1 MAIGGVT
8 EGSGVLKSTQGR
20 KVTHISKIEMWGF
33 KSFGNT
39 KVSLPLSPG
48 LTAVIGP
55 NGSGKSNIIDALCF
69 VLGWMSAK
77 TMRAERFSDLLFNG
91 GNSHRPAPFVEVSL
105 HFDNSDETLPVD
117 SKTVVI
123 TRHADRSGNCVY
135 RLNKK
140 RVSRQEIVDLLAKTM
155 STSGGH
161 NFVMQG
167 DVDRFIKMSPLDR
180 RAIIDDLAGIAEY
193 DEKKQK
199 SLTELQ
205 RVEMNLQSMG
215 AILNEINMQMEKLR
229 SEKDAALRYRQ
240 LKAQLEQTRAIL
252 LCTQRDMH
260 KRRLSKLQQMLN
272 AGEQEL
278 REMSDKQ
285 KKITDEISQHD
296 RKIRQLDKLIEE
308 KQSADVL
315 AATEKLRERVRT
327 LTEMMTSAAEEH
339 TAIGARIAQTQA
351 AIEKA
356 SKEIPK
362 EMGDDREKLLREI
375 DRVSTKF
382 TNLHQEFNA
391 IFHTLNKIGHKS
403 LVEARRALS
412 RLHEV
417 LEEMHHILIDFDTCV
432 KQGSKLLR
440 QHPQL
445 YRGVDAHEAG
455 SKLQRLQ
462 TQLITLEGQRVQLDQ
477 RLMELQQKAQEA
489 QVALNSAAEQ
499 ESEVR
504 ESIRAARG
512 EKEHIQ
518 QRISSLRGRATHLQG
533 EIQALDDKL
542 QGYRIEEARL
552 QTQLGAAEKESRNLK
567 VKVPPHVDMSK
578 LEREIGA
585 LEPELEALGPINFRA
600 VRDFRNAERRYNS
613 QKLQYDKLI
622 GERQA
627 ILNFMEEIDRKKT
640 EVFMKTFNEISRS
653 FGEIFGELSPGGTAR
668 LVLENQEHPLDGGL
682 EIEAKPAGKELVRVG
697 AMSGGE
703 KALTA
708 LAFIFAIQ
716 RVRPT
721 TFYVLDEIDAHLD
734 DENLRRVAEMLHKSS
749 HRSQVLVV
757 TLRDTMM
764 SVADRLFGVSMDS
777 SGMSHLVSVEL
788 AGIAA

>member
-1 MAIGGVT
+1 VA
-8 EGSGVLKSTQGR
+8 
-20 KVTHISKIEMWGF
+20 HISKIEMWGF

-39 KVSLPLSPG
+39 KVGLPLSPG

-91 GNSHRPAPFVEVSL
+91 GNGRRPAPFVEVSL
-105 HFDNSDETLPVD
+105 HFDNSDGALSVD

-123 TRHADRSGNCVY
+123 TRRADRSGNCVY

-193 DEKKQK
+193 DEKKEK
-199 SLTELQ
+199 SLAELQ

-215 AILNEINMQMEKLR
+215 AILNEISMQMEKLR

-252 LCTQRDMH
+252 LCAQRDMH
-260 KRRLSKLQQMLN
+260 KRRLFKLQQGLA

-285 KKITDEISQHD
+285 KKIADEISQHD
-296 RKIRQLDKLIEE
+296 RKIKQLDKLIEE

-315 AATEKLRERVRT
+315 AATEKLRERIST
-327 LTEMMTSAAEEH
+327 LTEMMTSTAEDHAGIE
-339 TAIGARIAQTQA
+339 ARIAQTRA

-356 SKEIPK
+356 SKEMPK
-362 EMGDDREKLLREI
+362 EVGDDREKLLKEI
-375 DRVSTKF
+375 NRVSTKF
-382 TNLHQEFNA
+382 TNLHQEFNT
-391 IFHTLNKIGHKS
+391 IFHTLNKIGPRS
-403 LVEARRALS
+403 LAEARRALD

-417 LEEMHHILIDFDTCV
+417 LNEMHHTLIDFDTCV
-432 KQGSKLLR
+432 KQGSKLLW
-440 QHPQL
+440 QPSQL
-445 YRGVDAHEAG
+445 HRGTDAHEAG
-455 SKLQRLQ
+455 SELQRLQ
-462 TQLITLEGQRVQLDQ
+462 TQLITLEGQRIQLDQ
-477 RLMELQQKAQEA
+477 RLKELQLKAQEA
-489 QVALNSAAEQ
+489 QVALNSAAES
-499 ESEVR
+499 ESAVR
-504 ESIRAARG
+504 ESIRVARG

-518 QRISSLRGRATHLQG
+518 QKISSLRGKATFLQDK
-533 EIQALDDKL
+533 IQALGDKL

-627 ILNFMEEIDRKKT
+627 LLNFMEEIDRKKT

-653 FGEIFGELSPGGTAR
+653 FGEIFSELSPGGTAR

-682 EIEAKPAGKELVRVG
+682 EIEAKPAGKELLRVN

-734 DENLRRVAEMLHKSS
+734 DENLRRVAEMLHRSS
-749 HRSQVLVV
+749 HRSQILVV

-777 SGMSHLVSVEL
+777 DKVSHLVSVEL
-788 AGIAA
+788 AGLAA

>member
-1 MAIGGVT
+1 M
-8 EGSGVLKSTQGR
+8 LKKGTQVR
-20 KVTHISKIEMWGF
+20 KVTYVSKIEMWGF

-91 GNSHRPAPFVEVSL
+91 GNGHRPAPFVEVSL
-105 HFDNSDETLPVD
+105 HFDNNDGTLPVE

-123 TRHADRSGNCVY
+123 ARRADRSGNCVY

-140 RVSRQEIVDLLAKTM
+140 RVSRQEIVDLLTKTM

-180 RAIIDDLAGIAEY
+180 RTIIDDLAGIAEY
-193 DEKKQK
+193 DEKKEK

-205 RVEMNLQSMG
+205 RVETNLQSMG
-215 AILNEINMQMEKLR
+215 AILNEIDMQMEKLR

-240 LKAQLEQTRAIL
+240 SKAQLEGTRAIL
-252 LCTQRDMH
+252 LCARRDVH
-260 KRRLSKLQQMLN
+260 KRRLSELQQMLG

-278 REMSDKQ
+278 REMADKQ
-285 KKITDEISQHD
+285 EKINDEINQHD
-296 RKIRQLDKLIEE
+296 RKIKQLDKLIDE
-308 KQSADVL
+308 KQSAEVL
-315 AATEKLRERVRT
+315 AATEKLRERINT
-327 LTEMMTSAAEEH
+327 FAEMIKSATGDHATIE
-339 TAIGARIAQTQA
+339 AGIAQTRA

-356 SKEIPK
+356 SREMPK
-362 EMGDDREKLLREI
+362 EVGDNREKLLKEI
-375 DRVSTKF
+375 NRISTKF
-382 TNLHQEFNA
+382 TNIHQEFNTL
-391 IFHTLNKIGHKS
+391 FHALKTSYKS
-403 LVEARRALS
+403 LSEARKALD

-417 LEEMHHILIDFDTCV
+417 LNEMHHTLVDFDACV
-432 KQGSKLLR
+432 KRSSKLLELR
-440 QHPQL
+440 PQL
-445 YRGVDAHEAG
+445 HRGADEAG
-455 SKLQRLQ
+455 SELQQLQ
-462 TQLITLEGQRVQLDQ
+462 TQLNTLEGQRIQLGQ
-477 RLMELQQKAQEA
+477 RLKELQQKTHDAQTD
-489 QVALNSAAEQ
+489 LDSAAKSEG
-499 ESEVR
+499 EVR
-504 ESIRAARG
+504 ESIRVARG
-512 EKEHIQ
+512 EKGDIQ
-518 QRISSLRGRATHLQG
+518 QKISSLRGRATQLQG
-533 EIQALDDKL
+533 KIQELADKL
-542 QGYRIEEARL
+542 QDHRIEEAKL
-552 QTQLGAAEKESRNLK
+552 QTQLNAAENESRNLK
-567 VKVPPHVDMSK
+567 VKVPQHVDMPK
-578 LEREIGA
+578 LEREIETLQAELGT
-585 LEPELEALGPINFRA
+585 LEPINFRA

-627 ILNFMEEIDRKKT
+627 LLNFMEEIDRKKT
-640 EVFMKTFNEISRS
+640 EVFMKTFSEISGS
-653 FGEIFGELSPGGTAR
+653 FGEIFSELSPGGTAR
-668 LVLENQEHPLDGGL
+668 LILENQEHPLDGGL
-682 EIEAKPAGKELVRVG
+682 EIEAKPAGKELLRVG

-716 RVRPT
+716 HVKPT

-749 HRSQVLVV
+749 NQSQILVV

-777 SGMSHLVSVEL
+777 EKVSHLVSVEL
-788 AGIAA
+788 AGLAA

>member
-1 MAIGGVT
+1 
-8 EGSGVLKSTQGR
+8 
-20 KVTHISKIEMWGF
+20 
-33 KSFGNT
+33 
-39 KVSLPLSPG
+39 
-48 LTAVIGP
+48 
-55 NGSGKSNIIDALCF
+55 
-69 VLGWMSAK
+69 
-77 TMRAERFSDLLFNG
+77 
-91 GNSHRPAPFVEVSL
+91 
-105 HFDNSDETLPVD
+105 
-117 SKTVVI
+117 
-123 TRHADRSGNCVY
+123 
-135 RLNKK
+135 
-140 RVSRQEIVDLLAKTM
+140 
-155 STSGGH
+155 
-161 NFVMQG
+161 MQG

-205 RVEMNLQSMG
+205 RVEMNIQSMG

-252 LCTQRDMH
+252 LCAQRDMC

-272 AGEQEL
+272 VGEQEL
-278 REMSDKQ
+278 REMSDRQ
-285 KKITDEISQHD
+285 KKIVDEISQHD
-296 RKIRQLDKLIEE
+296 WRIRQLDKLIEE

-315 AATEKLRERVRT
+315 AATEKLRERINT
-327 LTEMMTSAAEEH
+327 LTEMMTSTVEEH
-339 TAIGARIAQTQA
+339 AAIEARIAQTKA
-351 AIEKA
+351 TIEKA
-356 SKEIPK
+356 SKEMPK
-362 EMGDDREKLLREI
+362 EVGDDREKLLREI

-391 IFHTLNKIGHKS
+391 IFHTLNKISHES
-403 LVEARRALS
+403 LAEARRALS

-417 LEEMHHILIDFDTCV
+417 LEEMHHILIDFDACV
-432 KQGSKLLR
+432 KRGSKLLR

-445 YRGVDAHEAG
+445 YRGVNAHEAG
-455 SKLQRLQ
+455 SELQRLQ

-477 RLMELQQKAQEA
+477 RLKELQQKAQEA

-518 QRISSLRGRATHLQG
+518 QKISSLRGRATHLQG

-552 QTQLGAAEKESRNLK
+552 QTQLDAAEKESRNLK
-567 VKVPPHVDMSK
+567 VKVPPHVDISK

-627 ILNFMEEIDRKKT
+627 LLNFMEEIDRKKT

-653 FGEIFGELSPGGTAR
+653 FGEIFSELSPGGTAR